1 MLGVRRR
8 RSRRMKRTVFGD
20 YFCHAGFD
28 VFGDFGKSGAGV
40 RGRIFQAVIL
50 RGIVAGGEVDGAVEF
65 AAHDFK
71 GDRGSGRKR
80 FAEQR
85 ADAVV
90 LKDVNRELGKFFGIE
105 ACVVA
110 DENRGLLRLGF
121 HVFRD
126 GRDREPHVREGEIVG
141 DEAAPAGRAELDGR
155 GGHVAVF

>member
-1 MLGVRRR
+1 MRAAFREHLRDAR
-8 RSRRMKRTVFGD
+8 
-20 YFCHAGFD
+20 FD
-28 VFGDFGKSGAGV
+28 ILGDFRQRGARVG
-40 RGRIFQAVIL
+40 RGEFQAVIL

-90 LKDVNRELGKFFGIE
+90 LKDVNRELRKFFGIE

-110 DENRGLLRLGF
+110 DENRGLLRFGF

-126 GRDREPHVREGEIVG
+126 GRDREPHVRKGEIVG